1 MSRNGSPSWQDG
13 FSARART
20 ASALAVVR
28 LVGDVDDESIVTAIL
43 DTTRCRTCRDCFHAR
58 STGHRGCL
66 GGPWTK
72 RLCVA
77 SRLARARSAATIRAS
92 DQSSERNPT
101 ASSSAGQRAGG
112 ATVRIWTNVTNPN
125 PFGFTLSTLQVTL
138 LLEDTEAA
146 NADFPLGLPLQPRQ
160 TETIP
165 LDLTVSFDNVPRLAS
180 VIRATASGRGLD
192 YRLEGT
198 IGIHAGRLGEPT
210 FGPMTI
216 LSGSLRPRF

>member
-1 MSRNGSPSWQDG
+1 MHVRPVI
-13 FSARART
+13 
-20 ASALAVVR
+20 AVA
-28 LVGDVDDESIVTAIL
+28 LVGL
-43 DTTRCRTCRDCFHAR
+43 
-58 STGHRGCL
+58 GLNGCASL
-66 GGPWTK
+66 QGLRALVLPPRFEQATNRPSEI
-72 RLCVA
+72 RL
-77 SRLARARSAATIRAS
+77 L
-92 DQSSERNPT
+92 PG
-101 ASSSAGQRAGG
+101 SAGQRAGG